1 MQVNS
6 RLEIPDSEFTWT
18 FVRSS
23 GPGGQNVNKVNSKA
37 VLRWRVTESTS
48 LPAEVRARFL
58 ARHAKRLT
66 AEGDLLIASQRYRDQ
81 GRNIADALEKLR
93 IMVAESA
100 TRPKTRRPTKPSR
113 ASVERRI
120 ASKQARSRKKEM
132 RKGPGG
138 RIARNRAGG
147 CVPCA
152 TAGLP
157 SSARRFQRILGIWDL
172 STGAQRIIYY
182 SRRRLECSHII
193 NRGIVDRRSSHMT
206 RSQ

>member
-6 RLEIPDSEFTWT
+6 RLDIPDSEFTWT

-66 AEGDLLIASQRYRDQ
+66 VEGDLLIASQRYRDQ

-93 IMVAESA
+93 IMVAEAA
-100 TRPKTRRPTKPSR
+100 TRPQTRRPTKPSR

-132 RKGPGG
+132 RKGF
-138 RIARNRAGG
+138 N
-147 CVPCA
+147 
-152 TAGLP
+152 
-157 SSARRFQRILGIWDL
+157 
-172 STGAQRIIYY
+172 
-182 SRRRLECSHII
+182 EE
-193 NRGIVDRRSSHMT
+193 
-206 RSQ
+206 

>member
-6 RLEIPDSEFTWT
+6 RLAIPDSEFTWT

-132 RKGPGG
+132 RKGF
-138 RIARNRAGG
+138 N
-147 CVPCA
+147 
-152 TAGLP
+152 
-157 SSARRFQRILGIWDL
+157 D
-172 STGAQRIIYY
+172 
-182 SRRRLECSHII
+182 E
-193 NRGIVDRRSSHMT
+193 
-206 RSQ
+206 